1 MKMTSV
7 DDMNIVKDLFII
19 PPEPSDASE
28 PMPKSGGES
37 VENAID
43 DSLRRDKNNLKQF
56 MEVDVHHV
64 IRCSASTRN
73 SSSERRR

>member
-1 MKMTSV
+1 MMGDSVMKMTSV

-28 PMPKSGGES
+28 PMPKSGGEC

-43 DSLRRDKNNLKQF
+43 DSLRRDKNNLKNF
-56 MEVDVHHV
+56 MEVEVH
-64 IRCSASTRN
+64 RN
-73 SSSERRR
+73 HDD

>member
-28 PMPKSGGES
+28 PMPKSGEC
-37 VENAID
+37 D
-43 DSLRRDKNNLKQF
+43 
-56 MEVDVHHV
+56 
-64 IRCSASTRN
+64 
-73 SSSERRR
+73 